1 MTLTIVDSNVL
12 IDALRSREPALAY
25 LERVADE
32 GMVWSSVL
40 VRSELLVG
48 FRPGE
53 DRLVADLFDRISWQN
68 VTADIADRA
77 GRLGAPFRRSHRLE
91 VVDLIIAAT
100 TIELGGNLA
109 TLNVRDFPMF
119 PDLQPPY

>member
-1 MTLTIVDSNVL
+1 MTLTIIDSNVL
-12 IDALRSREPALAY
+12 IDVIRRREPALAF

-32 GMVWSSVL
+32 GKVWSSVL

-48 FRPGE
+48 IRPGE
-53 DRLVADLFDRISWQN
+53 DRLVGELFDRISWQD
-68 VTADIADRA
+68 VTGEIADRA

-91 VVDLIIAAT
+91 VVDLVIAAT
-100 TIELGGNLA
+100 TIELGGDLA
-109 TLNVRDFPMF
+109 TLNVGDFPMF